1 MNASRTLQQNDDPG
15 LHCGKD
21 ALTDMFGWFLQI
33 LLACLAFT
41 CLICKLY
48 EIIL

>member
-1 MNASRTLQQNDDPG
+1 MNASRTLQQNADLG
-15 LHCGKD
+15 CGKD

-48 EIIL
+48 KIIP